1 MKRDPKIDD
10 GSIFEEGVGTKK
22 LMSNNANL
30 SKSVVVVDRPF
41 NPIFARGFDVV
52 VSAVFCFTDFFVS
65 FAPGVTRSR
74 ARN

>member
-1 MKRDPKIDD
+1 MRR
-10 GSIFEEGVGTKK
+10 EGGTKK

-30 SKSVVVVDRPF
+30 SKSVIVVDRSLI
-41 NPIFARGFDVV
+41 PIFAGGFVV